1 MRIMKNVSVLIAFVM
16 LSGLTLFASD
26 EARLMRYPDIYKD
39 KVVFSYAGDIWI
51 SQIED
56 GYARRLTT
64 SPGVEY
70 FPKFSPD
77 GKWIAFT
84 GQYDGYF
91 QVFVIPSEGGDVKQL
106 TFYPY
111 DALSDRG
118 GFPNQ
123 VMEWTPDGKY
133 IVFRSMQYHWNSSY
147 GRYCKISPDGGW
159 PEPMSF
165 VEGSTMSF
173 SPDGKKIAMN
183 RNYRDFRTWKRY
195 RGGRERNI
203 WIYDFD
209 KDSIVKV
216 INWESEETNPV
227 WHKDT
232 IYFLSDKTGTFNFYK
247 YDTNSKEIKQ
257 ITGNKDW
264 DIQWPGNDDES
275 IVYQSEG
282 KLFRMSFSD
291 EKISQLDIKIGFDKS
306 NLTAFYKDASQNI
319 ETFDLA
325 SGGKRAAFIA
335 RGELFTVPAEKGD
348 IRNISNTPGARETS
362 ASWSPDAKWIAYIS
376 DKTGNEELYITD
388 ALSKKTVQLTQNSP
402 ALIQGPQWSVDSR
415 KIAFRDT
422 AKKLYYI
429 DIETKKIIL
438 VDTSDR
444 FFVGG
449 YVWSPDSR
457 WMAYTK
463 NGMNNFQSIY
473 LYNLQ
478 TKKISRIT
486 DGMTQD
492 FAPQFDPE
500 GKYLYFISRRDFN
513 PVLGNFELG
522 FTYNGM
528 DRIYLM
534 TLKTGTPNPFKVE
547 SDEVDPDKIDEANKD
562 DENDCDKCADDKS
575 KENKKPVR
583 VEIDIEGLNGR
594 IAAMPVAPGV
604 IRGYSAV
611 KNGIVYAIRRTD
623 SNDPSA
629 TVLYGYDMKKKKE
642 IEMLP
647 GIGRFT
653 LSPDLKKILYSTGPS
668 YAIAKVKID
677 KIDRSKGVL
686 NTRGMM
692 ANVDP
697 LAEWKQMFN
706 EAWRLEKNSFY
717 VANMHGVDWEK
728 MLQKYLPLVGSLT
741 HRRDLTYLIGEM
753 IGELCIGHTYTGG
766 GEMPEV
772 ENTGIGLLGA
782 EFEPDQSGYFKISK
796 IFGGENWQDTARSPL
811 TEPGIKASVG
821 DYILEINGKQAKLP
835 DNPYI
840 LLKKTIGTTVSLK
853 LNNKPDPNGAWEI
866 KINPIT
872 SETQL
877 KYLDWVETNRKF
889 VEKATNGK
897 VGYVHI
903 PDMSLAGLNQFVKT
917 WYPQLTKEG
926 VIIDDRFNGGGFVSQ
941 TILERLK
948 RLIVGWVYS
957 RTSGVFPDPP
967 ASFSGKLVMLINSY
981 AASDGDI
988 FPYHFRAYKLGT
1000 IIGTRTWGGVVGI
1013 AGFTPL
1019 MDGGYVTVPI
1029 SGTYDL
1035 EGEWAIENEGVSPD
1049 IELDNMPNDVA
1060 KGKDAQLEKAIE
1072 VILKSISEKPFVIA
1086 PVPAEPVK

>member
-1 MRIMKNVSVLIAFVM
+1 MIKNVSVLITFVL

-51 SQIED
+51 SQID
-56 GYARRLTT
+56 GGYARRLTT

-91 QVFVIPSEGGDVKQL
+91 QVFVIPSEGGDAKQL

-123 VMEWTPDGKY
+123 VMEWTPDGKH
-133 IVFRSMQYHWNSSY
+133 IVFRSMLYFWNSSY

-159 PEPMSF
+159 AEPMPF

-209 KDSIVKV
+209 KDSIVKI

-257 ITGNKDW
+257 ITDNKDW
-264 DIQWPGNDDES
+264 DIQWPGNDNES

-291 EKISQLDIKIGFDKS
+291 EKISPLDIKIGFDKS
-306 NLTAFYKDASQNI
+306 NLTSFYKDASQNI
-319 ETFDLA
+319 EAFDLA

-362 ASWSPDAKWIAYIS
+362 VSWSPDAKWLCFIS
-376 DKTGNEELYITD
+376 DKSGKEEIYITD
-388 ALSKKTVQLTQNSP
+388 QLGKNEIQLTHSSK
-402 ALIQGPQWSVDSR
+402 ALMQAPEWSSDSR
-415 KIAFRDT
+415 KIAYWDT
-422 AKKLYYI
+422 DKKFYYI
-429 DIETKKIIL
+429 DISTRKITLI
-438 VDTSDR
+438 DTTERNFIQDYS
-444 FFVGG
+444 
-449 YVWSPDSR
+449 WSPDSK
-457 WMAYTK
+457 WIAYTK
-463 NGMNNFQSIY
+463 QGDNNFPSIY

-492 FAPQFDPE
+492 YTPQFDPE
-500 GKYLYFISRRDFN
+500 GKYLYFISSRDFN
-513 PVLGNFELG
+513 PTLGNFELS
-522 FTYNGM
+522 FTYNRM

-534 TLKTGTPNPFKVE
+534 TLKKDTPNPFKVE
-547 SDEVDPDKIDEANKD
+547 SDEVDPTKIDEANKD
-562 DENDCDKCADDKS
+562 DDDKEADINRT
-575 KENKKPVR
+575 KEVKKPVN
-583 VEIDIEGLNGR
+583 VEIDLDGISGR
-594 IAAMPVAPGV
+594 IAAMPVAPGDM
-604 IRGYSAV
+604 RGYIAV
-611 KNGIVYAIRRTD
+611 KNGIIYLVRRND
-623 SNDPSA
+623 SANRGSA
-629 TVLYGYDMKKKKE
+629 VLYGFDLKKKKE
-642 IEMLP
+642 VEMLT
-647 GIGRFT
+647 GVSQFAVTADG
-653 LSPDLKKILYSTGPS
+653 KKILYASGPA
-668 YAIAKVKID
+668 YGIAKVKFD
-677 KIDRSKGVL
+677 TIDRSKGAL
-686 NTRGMM
+686 NIRDMM
-692 ANVDP
+692 SLVDP
-697 LAEWKQMFN
+697 LTEWKQMFLQV
-706 EAWRLEKNSFY
+706 WRLEKNLFY

-766 GEMPEV
+766 GEMPTV
-772 ENTGIGLLGA
+772 ENTSVGLLGA
-782 EFEPDQSGYFKISK
+782 EFEPDKSGYFKITK
-796 IFGGENWQDTARSPL
+796 IYSGENWRDQTHSPL
-811 TEPGIKASVG
+811 TDPGIKASVG

-840 LLKKTIGTTVSLK
+840 LLKKTLGTIVSLK
-853 LNNKPDPNGAWEI
+853 LNSKPDPNGAWEI
-866 KINPIT
+866 KINPIA

-877 KYLDWVETNRKF
+877 KYLDWVETNKKF

-903 PDMSLAGLNQFVKT
+903 PDMSFAGLNQFAKT
-917 WYPQLTKEG
+917 WYSQLTKEG
-926 VIIDDRFNGGGFVSQ
+926 IIIDDRFNGGGFVSQ
-941 TILERLK
+941 MILERL
-948 RLIVGWVYS
+948 RRFLVGLS
-957 RTSGVFPDPP
+957 FTRNFGITPEPP
-967 ASFSGKLVMLINSY
+967 ASYSGKLVMLINSY

-988 FPYHFRAYKLGT
+988 FPYHFRVYKLGT

-1035 EGEWAIENEGVSPD
+1035 EGEWAIENEGVSAD
-1049 IELDNMPNDVA
+1049 IELDNLPNDVA

>member
-1 MRIMKNVSVLIAFVM
+1 MRMIKNVSVLITFVL

-51 SQIED
+51 SQID
-56 GYARRLTT
+56 GGYARRLTT

-91 QVFVIPSEGGDVKQL
+91 QVFVIPSEGGDAKQL

-123 VMEWTPDGKY
+123 VMEWTPDGKH
-133 IVFRSMQYHWNSSY
+133 IVFRSMLYFWNSSY

-159 PEPMSF
+159 AEPMPF

-209 KDSIVKV
+209 KDSIVKI

-257 ITGNKDW
+257 ITDNKDW
-264 DIQWPGNDDES
+264 DIQWPGNDNES

-291 EKISQLDIKIGFDKS
+291 EKISPLDIKIGFDKS
-306 NLTAFYKDASQNI
+306 NLTSFYKDASQNI
-319 ETFDLA
+319 EAFDLA

-362 ASWSPDAKWIAYIS
+362 VSWSPDAKWLCFIS
-376 DKTGNEELYITD
+376 DKSGKEEIYITD
-388 ALSKKTVQLTQNSP
+388 QLGKNEIQLTHSSK
-402 ALIQGPQWSVDSR
+402 ALMQAPEWSSDSR
-415 KIAFRDT
+415 KIAYWDT
-422 AKKLYYI
+422 DKKFYYI
-429 DIETKKIIL
+429 DISTRKITLI
-438 VDTSDR
+438 DTTERNFIQDYS
-444 FFVGG
+444 
-449 YVWSPDSR
+449 WSPDSK
-457 WMAYTK
+457 WIAYTK
-463 NGMNNFQSIY
+463 QGDNNFPSIY

-492 FAPQFDPE
+492 YTPQFDPE
-500 GKYLYFISRRDFN
+500 GKYLYFISSRDFN
-513 PVLGNFELG
+513 PTLGNFELS
-522 FTYNGM
+522 FTYNRM

-534 TLKTGTPNPFKVE
+534 TLKKDTPNPFKVE
-547 SDEVDPDKIDEANKD
+547 SDEVDPTKIDEANKD
-562 DENDCDKCADDKS
+562 DDDKEADINRT
-575 KENKKPVR
+575 KEVKKPVN
-583 VEIDIEGLNGR
+583 VEIDLDGISGR
-594 IAAMPVAPGV
+594 IAAMPVAPGDM
-604 IRGYSAV
+604 RGYIAV
-611 KNGIVYAIRRTD
+611 KNGIIYLVRRND
-623 SNDPSA
+623 SANRGSA
-629 TVLYGYDMKKKKE
+629 VLYGFDLKKKKE
-642 IEMLP
+642 VEMLT
-647 GIGRFT
+647 GVSQFAVTADG
-653 LSPDLKKILYSTGPS
+653 KKILYASGPA
-668 YAIAKVKID
+668 YGIAKVKFD
-677 KIDRSKGVL
+677 TIDRSKGAL
-686 NTRGMM
+686 NIRDMM
-692 ANVDP
+692 SLVDP
-697 LAEWKQMFN
+697 LTEWKQMFLQV
-706 EAWRLEKNSFY
+706 WRLEKNLFY

-766 GEMPEV
+766 GEMPTV
-772 ENTGIGLLGA
+772 ENTSVGLLGA
-782 EFEPDQSGYFKISK
+782 EFEPDKSGYFKITK
-796 IFGGENWQDTARSPL
+796 IYSGENWRDQTHSPL
-811 TEPGIKASVG
+811 TDPGIKASVG

-840 LLKKTIGTTVSLK
+840 LLKKTLGTIVSLK
-853 LNNKPDPNGAWEI
+853 LNSKPDPNGAWEI
-866 KINPIT
+866 KINPIA

-877 KYLDWVETNRKF
+877 KYLDWVETNKKF

-903 PDMSLAGLNQFVKT
+903 PDMSFAGLNQFAKT
-917 WYPQLTKEG
+917 WYSQLTKEG
-926 VIIDDRFNGGGFVSQ
+926 IIIDDRFNGGGFVSQ
-941 TILERLK
+941 MILERL
-948 RLIVGWVYS
+948 RRFLVGLS
-957 RTSGVFPDPP
+957 FTRNFGITPEPP
-967 ASFSGKLVMLINSY
+967 ASYSGKLVMLINSY

-988 FPYHFRAYKLGT
+988 FPYHFRVYKLGT

-1035 EGEWAIENEGVSPD
+1035 EGEWAIENEGVSAD
-1049 IELDNMPNDVA
+1049 IELDNLPNDVA

>member
-1 MRIMKNVSVLIAFVM
+1 MRIMKNVSVLIAFVV
-16 LSGLTLFASD
+16 LSGLTLCASD

-39 KVVFSYAGDIWI
+39 RIVFSYAGDIWI
-51 SQIED
+51 SQTEG

-91 QVFVIPSEGGDVKQL
+91 QVFVIPSDGGGVKQL

-123 VMEWTPDGKY
+123 VMEWTPDGKH
-133 IVFRSMQYHWNSSY
+133 IVFRSMQYFWNSSY

-159 PEPMSF
+159 PEPLPF

-209 KDSIVKV
+209 KDSIVKI

-232 IYFLSDKTGTFNFYK
+232 IYFLSDKTGTFNLYK
-247 YDTNSKEIKQ
+247 YDTNTKDVSQ
-257 ITGNKDW
+257 ITDNKDW
-264 DIQWPGNDDES
+264 DIQWPGNDDQS

-306 NLTAFYKDASQNI
+306 NLTSFYKDASQNI

-362 ASWSPDAKWIAYIS
+362 ASWSPDAKWLCFIS
-376 DKTGNEELYITD
+376 DKSGNEEIYITD
-388 ALSKKTVQLTQNSP
+388 QLGKNETQLTHSSKALMQAPEWSSDSKK
-402 ALIQGPQWSVDSR
+402 
-415 KIAFRDT
+415 IAYWDT
-422 AKKLYYI
+422 DKKFYYI
-429 DIETKKIIL
+429 DISTRKITLIDTTEKNFIL
-438 VDTSDR
+438 DYS
-444 FFVGG
+444 
-449 YVWSPDSR
+449 WSPDSK
-457 WMAYTK
+457 WIAYTK
-463 NGMNNFQSIY
+463 QGDNNFPSIY

-492 FAPQFDPE
+492 YTPQFDPE
-500 GKYLYFISRRDFN
+500 GKYLYFISSRDFN
-513 PVLGNFELG
+513 PTLGNFELS
-522 FTYNGM
+522 FTYNRM

-534 TLKTGTPNPFKVE
+534 TLKKDTPNPFKIE
-547 SDEVDPDKIDEANKD
+547 SDEVDPSKIDEANKD
-562 DENDCDKCADDKS
+562 DDDKEADINRT
-575 KENKKPVR
+575 KEVKKPVN
-583 VEIDIEGLNGR
+583 VEIDLDGISGR
-594 IAAMPVAPGV
+594 IAAMPVAPGDM
-604 IRGYSAV
+604 RGYVAV
-611 KNGIVYAIRRTD
+611 KNGIIYLVRRND
-623 SNDPSA
+623 SADRGSA
-629 TVLYGYDMKKKKE
+629 VLYGFDLKKKKE
-642 IEMLP
+642 VEMLA
-647 GIGRFT
+647 GVSQFAVTADG
-653 LSPDLKKILYSTGPS
+653 KKILYASGPV
-668 YAIAKVKID
+668 YGIAKVKFD
-677 KIDRSKGVL
+677 TIDRSKGAL

-692 ANVDP
+692 SLVDP
-697 LAEWKQMFN
+697 LTEWKQMFLQV
-706 EAWRLEKNSFY
+706 WRLEKNLFY

-728 MLQKYLPLVGSLT
+728 MLQKYLPLVGSLS

-766 GEMPEV
+766 GEMPTV
-772 ENTGIGLLGA
+772 ENTSVGLLGA
-782 EFEPDQSGYFKISK
+782 EFEPDKSGYFKITK
-796 IFGGENWQDTARSPL
+796 IYNGENWRDQTHSPL
-811 TEPGIKASVG
+811 TDPGIKASVG

-840 LLKKTIGTTVSLK
+840 LLKKTIGTIVSLK
-853 LNNKPDPNGAWEI
+853 LNSKPDPSGAWEI
-866 KINPIT
+866 KINPIS

-877 KYLDWVETNRKF
+877 KYLDWVETNKKF

-903 PDMSLAGLNQFVKT
+903 PDMSFAGLNQFVKT
-917 WYPQLTKEG
+917 WYSQLTKEG
-926 VIIDDRFNGGGFVSQ
+926 IIIDDRFNGGGFVSQ
-941 TILERLK
+941 MILERL
-948 RLIVGWVYS
+948 RRFLVGLS
-957 RTSGVFPDPP
+957 FTRNFGITPEPP
-967 ASFSGKLVMLINSY
+967 ASYSGKLVMLINSY

-988 FPYHFRAYKLGT
+988 FPYHFRVYKLGT

-1029 SGTYDL
+1029 SGTYGLD
-1035 EGEWAIENEGVSPD
+1035 GNWAIENEGVSAD

-1072 VILKSISEKPFVIA
+1072 IILQKIADKPFVTPPIPA
-1086 PVPAEPVK
+1086 DPVR

>member
-1 MRIMKNVSVLIAFVM
+1 MRIMKNVSVLITFVM

-26 EARLMRYPDIYKD
+26 EAKLMRYPDIYKD
-39 KVVFSYAGDIWI
+39 KVVFSYSGDIWI
-51 SQIED
+51 SQID
-56 GYARRLTT
+56 GGYARRLTT

-111 DALSDRG
+111 DTLSDRG

-123 VMEWTPDGKY
+123 VMEWTPDGKQ
-133 IVFRSMQYHWNSSY
+133 IVFRSMQYFWNSGY
-147 GRYCKISPDGGW
+147 GRYCKINPDGGW
-159 PEPMSF
+159 PEPLPF
-165 VEGSTMSF
+165 VEGSTMSY

-209 KDSIVKV
+209 KDSIEKI
-216 INWESEETNPV
+216 INWESEETNPI

-247 YDTNSKEIKQ
+247 YNTNSKEIKQ
-257 ITGNKDW
+257 ITDNKDW

-275 IVYQSEG
+275 IVFQSQG
-282 KLFRMSFSD
+282 KLFRMAFND
-291 EKISQLDIKIGFDKS
+291 EKIAPLDIKIGFDKS
-306 NLTAFYKDASQNI
+306 NLTTYYKDASQNI
-319 ETFDLA
+319 EAFDLA

-362 ASWSPDAKWIAYIS
+362 VSWSPDAKWICFISDKSGKEEIYIS
-376 DKTGNEELYITD
+376 DQLGKNE
-388 ALSKKTVQLTQNSP
+388 VQLTYSSKAIMQAP
-402 ALIQGPQWSVDSR
+402 GWSFDSK
-415 KIAFRDT
+415 KIAYWDT
-422 AKKLYYI
+422 DKKFYYI
-429 DIETKKIIL
+429 DVSTRKITLIDTTEKNFIL
-438 VDTSDR
+438 DYS
-444 FFVGG
+444 
-449 YVWSPDSR
+449 WSPDSK
-457 WMAYTK
+457 WIAYTK
-463 NGMNNFQSIY
+463 QGDNNFPSIY

-492 FAPQFDPE
+492 YAPQFDPE
-500 GKYLYFISRRDFN
+500 GKYLYFISSRDFN
-513 PVLGNFELG
+513 PVLGNFELS
-522 FTYNGM
+522 FTYNRM
-528 DRIYLM
+528 DRIYMM
-534 TLKTGTPNPFKVE
+534 TLKADAPNPFKIE
-547 SDEVDPDKIDEANKD
+547 SDEVDPAKIDEANKED
-562 DENDCDKCADDKS
+562 DEKESDADKS
-575 KENKKPVR
+575 KEKKKPVI
-583 VEIDIEGLNGR
+583 VEIDLDGISGR
-594 IAAMPVAPGV
+594 IAAMPVAPGDM
-604 IRGYSAV
+604 RGFVAV
-611 KNGIVYAIRRTD
+611 KNGIIYLLRRND
-623 SNDPSA
+623 SGDRGNA
-629 TVLYGYDMKKKKE
+629 VLYGYDLKKKKE
-642 IEMLP
+642 VEMLADVS
-647 GIGRFT
+647 RFAVT
-653 LSPDLKKILYSTGPS
+653 ADGKKILYASGPS
-668 YAIAKVKID
+668 YGIAKVKFD
-677 KIDRSKGVL
+677 KIDRSKGAL

-692 ANVDP
+692 SLVDP
-697 LAEWKQMFN
+697 LAEWRQMFLQ
-706 EAWRLEKNSFY
+706 AWRLEKNLFY

-728 MLQKYLPLVGSLT
+728 ILQKYLPLVGSLT

-753 IGELCIGHTYTGG
+753 IGELCIGHTYVGG
-766 GEMPEV
+766 GEMPTV
-772 ENTGIGLLGA
+772 ENTSIGLLGA
-782 EFEPDQSGYFKISK
+782 EFEPDQSGYFKITR
-796 IFGGENWQDTARSPL
+796 IYGGENWRDQTHSPL
-811 TEPGIKASVG
+811 TDPGIKASVG

-840 LLKKTIGTTVSLK
+840 LLKKTIGTIVSLK

-866 KINPIT
+866 KINPIA

-877 KYLDWVETNRKF
+877 KYVDWVETNRKF

-903 PDMSLAGLNQFVKT
+903 PDMSFNGLNQFVKT
-917 WYPQLTKEG
+917 WYSQLTKEG
-926 VIIDDRFNGGGFVSQ
+926 IIIDDRFNGGGFVSQ
-941 TILERLK
+941 MILERL
-948 RLIVGWVYS
+948 RRFLVGLS
-957 RTSGVFPDPP
+957 FTRNFGITPEPP
-967 ASFSGKLVMLINSY
+967 ASYSGKLVMLINSY

-988 FPYHFRAYKLGT
+988 FPYHFRVYKLGT

-1029 SGTYDL
+1029 SGTYGLD
-1035 EGEWAIENEGVSPD
+1035 GNWAIENEGVSAD
-1049 IELDNMPNDVA
+1049 IELDNLPNDVA

-1072 VILKSISEKPFVIA
+1072 VILQKIAEKPFVIPPIPAA
-1086 PVPAEPVK
+1086 PVR

>member
-1 MRIMKNVSVLIAFVM
+1 MRIIKNVSVLIAFVM
-16 LSGLTLFASD
+16 LSSLILFASD
-26 EARLMRYPDIYKD
+26 EAKLMRYPDIYKD
-39 KVVFSYAGDIWI
+39 KVVYSYAGDIWI
-51 SQIED
+51 SPLD
-56 GYARRLTT
+56 GGYARRLTT

-91 QVFVIPSEGGDVKQL
+91 QVFVIPSEGGDPRQL

-111 DALSDRG
+111 DTISDRG

-133 IVFRSMQYHWNSSY
+133 IVFRSMQYFWNSSY

-159 PEPMSF
+159 PEPMPF
-165 VEGSTMSF
+165 FEGSTMSF

-183 RNYRDFRTWKRY
+183 RSYRDFRTWKRY

-209 KDSIVKV
+209 KDSITEVLGG
-216 INWESEETNPV
+216 EFEEANPI

-232 IYFLSDKTGTFNFYK
+232 IYFLSDKTGTFNLYK
-247 YDTNSKEIKQ
+247 YDIDSKEIKQ
-257 ITGNKDW
+257 ITDNKDW

-275 IVYQSEG
+275 IVFQSQG
-282 KLFRMSFSD
+282 KLFRMAFSD
-291 EKISQLDIKIGFDKS
+291 EKITPLDIKIGFDKS
-306 NLTAFYKDASQNI
+306 SLTTFYKDVSRNI
-319 ETFDLA
+319 ESFDLA

-348 IRNISNTPGARETS
+348 IRNISNTPAARETS
-362 ASWSPDAKWIAYIS
+362 ASWSPDVKWICFIS
-376 DKTGNEELYITD
+376 DKSGNEEIYITD
-388 ALSKKTVQLTQNSP
+388 QLGKKEIQLTYSSK
-402 ALIQGPQWSVDSR
+402 ALIQAPGWAPDSR
-415 KIAFRDT
+415 KIAYWDT
-422 AKKLYYI
+422 DKKFYYV
-429 DIETKKIIL
+429 DIRSKKITLIDTTERNVIL
-438 VDTSDR
+438 D
-444 FFVGG
+444 
-449 YVWSPDSR
+449 YEWSPDSK
-457 WMAYTK
+457 WIAYTK
-463 NGMNNFQSIY
+463 QEDNDFPSIY

-492 FAPQFDPE
+492 YAPQFDPE
-500 GKYLYFISRRDFN
+500 GKYLYFISSRDFN
-513 PVLGNFELG
+513 PTTLTNFELS
-522 FTYNGM
+522 FTYNRM

-534 TLKTGTPNPFKVE
+534 TLKKDIPNPFKIE
-547 SDEVDPDKIDEANKD
+547 SDEVDPAKIDEANKD
-562 DENDCDKCADDKS
+562 DDDREAENRIK
-575 KENKKPVR
+575 KEIKKPVT
-583 VEIDIEGLNGR
+583 VEIDLDGISDR
-594 IAAMPVAPGV
+594 IAAMPVAPGD
-604 IRGYSAV
+604 IRRYTVV
-611 KNGIVYAIRRTD
+611 KNGIIYLVRRDD
-623 SNDPSA
+623 SANRRSA
-629 TVLYGYDMKKKKE
+629 TLYGYDLEKKKE
-642 IEMLP
+642 VEMLADVFN
-647 GIGRFT
+647 FT
-653 LSPDLKKILYSTGPS
+653 VTADGKKILYYSGN
-668 YAIAKVKID
+668 ADGIAKVKFD

-686 NTRGMM
+686 NLRGMM
-692 ANVDP
+692 SLVDP
-697 LAEWKQMFN
+697 LVEWKEMFLQ
-706 EAWRLEKNSFY
+706 AWRLEKNLFY

-728 MLQKYLPLVGSLT
+728 ILQKYLPLVDYLT

-772 ENTGIGLLGA
+772 ENTSVGLLGA
-782 EFEPDQSGYFKISK
+782 EFEPDQSGYFKITK
-796 IFGGENWQDTARSPL
+796 IYSGENWINQTRSPL
-811 TEPGIKASVG
+811 TDPGIKASVG

-840 LLKKTIGTTVSLK
+840 LLKKTIGTIVSLK
-853 LNNKPDPNGAWEI
+853 LNNKPDPKGAWEI
-866 KINPIT
+866 KINPIA

-903 PDMSLAGLNQFVKT
+903 PDMSFNGLNQFVKT
-917 WYPQLTKEG
+917 WYSQLTKEG
-926 VIIDDRFNGGGFVSQ
+926 IIIDERFNGGGFVSQ
-941 TILERLK
+941 MILERL
-948 RLIVGWVYS
+948 RRFLVGLS
-957 RTSGVFPDPP
+957 FTRNFGVTPEPP

-981 AASDGDI
+981 AGSDGDI

-1019 MDGGYVTVPI
+1019 MDGGYVTIPI
-1029 SGTYDL
+1029 SGTYGLD
-1035 EGEWAIENEGVSPD
+1035 GNWAIENEGVSAD

-1072 VILKSISEKPFVIA
+1072 VILQKIAEKPFVIP
-1086 PVPAEPVK
+1086 PVPADPVR

>member
-1 MRIMKNVSVLIAFVM
+1 MRIMKNVSVLIAFVV
-16 LSGLTLFASD
+16 LSGLTLCASD

-39 KVVFSYAGDIWI
+39 RIVFSYAGDIWI
-51 SQIED
+51 SQTEG

-91 QVFVIPSEGGDVKQL
+91 QVFVIPSDGGGVKQL

-123 VMEWTPDGKY
+123 VMEWTPDGKH
-133 IVFRSMQYHWNSSY
+133 IVFRSMQYFWNSSY

-159 PEPMSF
+159 PEPLPF

-209 KDSIVKV
+209 KDSIVKI

-232 IYFLSDKTGTFNFYK
+232 IYFLSDKTGTFNLYK
-247 YDTNSKEIKQ
+247 YDTNTKDVSQ
-257 ITGNKDW
+257 ITDNKNW
-264 DIQWPGNDDES
+264 DIQWPGNDDQS

-306 NLTAFYKDASQNI
+306 NLTSFYKDASQNI

-362 ASWSPDAKWIAYIS
+362 ASWSPDAKWLCFIS
-376 DKTGNEELYITD
+376 DKSGNEEIYITD
-388 ALSKKTVQLTQNSP
+388 QLGKNETQLTHSSKALMQAPEWSSDSKK
-402 ALIQGPQWSVDSR
+402 
-415 KIAFRDT
+415 IAYWDT
-422 AKKLYYI
+422 DKKFYYI
-429 DIETKKIIL
+429 DISTRKITLIDTTEKNFIL
-438 VDTSDR
+438 DYS
-444 FFVGG
+444 
-449 YVWSPDSR
+449 WSPDSK
-457 WMAYTK
+457 WIAYTK
-463 NGMNNFQSIY
+463 QGDNNFPSIY

-492 FAPQFDPE
+492 YTPQFDPE
-500 GKYLYFISRRDFN
+500 GKYLYFISSRDFN
-513 PVLGNFELG
+513 PTLGNFELS
-522 FTYNGM
+522 FTYNRM

-534 TLKTGTPNPFKVE
+534 TLKKDTPNPFKIE
-547 SDEVDPDKIDEANKD
+547 SDEVDPSKIDEANKD
-562 DENDCDKCADDKS
+562 DDDKEADINRT
-575 KENKKPVR
+575 KEVKKPVN
-583 VEIDIEGLNGR
+583 VEIDLDGISGR
-594 IAAMPVAPGV
+594 IAAMPVAPGDM
-604 IRGYSAV
+604 RGYVAV
-611 KNGIVYAIRRTD
+611 KNGIIYLVRRND
-623 SNDPSA
+623 SADRGSA
-629 TVLYGYDMKKKKE
+629 VLYGFDLKKKKE
-642 IEMLP
+642 VEMLA
-647 GIGRFT
+647 GVSQFAVTADG
-653 LSPDLKKILYSTGPS
+653 KKILYASGPV
-668 YAIAKVKID
+668 YGIAKVKFD
-677 KIDRSKGVL
+677 TIDRSKGAL

-692 ANVDP
+692 SLVDP
-697 LAEWKQMFN
+697 LTEWKQMFLQV
-706 EAWRLEKNSFY
+706 WRLEKNLFY

-728 MLQKYLPLVGSLT
+728 MLQKYLPLVGSLA

-766 GEMPEV
+766 GEMPTV
-772 ENTGIGLLGA
+772 ENTSVGLLGA
-782 EFEPDQSGYFKISK
+782 EFEPDKSGYFKITK
-796 IFGGENWQDTARSPL
+796 IYSGENWRDQTHSPL
-811 TEPGIKASVG
+811 TDPGIKASVG

-840 LLKKTIGTTVSLK
+840 LLKKTIGTIVSLK
-853 LNNKPDPNGAWEI
+853 LNSKPDPSGAWEI
-866 KINPIT
+866 KINPIA

-877 KYLDWVETNRKF
+877 KYLDWVETNKKF

-903 PDMSLAGLNQFVKT
+903 PDMSFAGLNQFVKT
-917 WYPQLTKEG
+917 WYSQLTKEG
-926 VIIDDRFNGGGFVSQ
+926 IIIDDRFNGGGFVSQ
-941 TILERLK
+941 MILERL
-948 RLIVGWVYS
+948 RRFLVGLS
-957 RTSGVFPDPP
+957 FTRNFGITPEPP
-967 ASFSGKLVMLINSY
+967 ASYSGKLVMLINSY

-988 FPYHFRAYKLGT
+988 FPYHFRVYKLGT

-1029 SGTYDL
+1029 SGTYGLD
-1035 EGEWAIENEGVSPD
+1035 GNWAIENEGVSAD

-1072 VILKSISEKPFVIA
+1072 IILQKIADKPFVTPPIPA
-1086 PVPAEPVK
+1086 DPVR